1 MNIETQAIFFDGN
14 SSTPFQVGISINE
27 FTKSIIIKRNGFDD
41 LQWNISDINFENNSE
56 SLSIHCKHDSFQI
69 IKITDSNF
77 ISEFLEFLKANK
89 NYGWY
94 NTLLNKGL
102 KMYIGIALGILGLLV
117 LAYFY
122 LIPWVGEKA
131 VILVPEDFDNTMGSS
146 FIEEF
151 LRFNTIDSAKTIEAQ
166 EFANKLHLN
175 NTKKITITVIKSEIV
190 NAFALPDGN
199 IIIYTGILKDM
210 NSYEEL
216 AGLIGHEASHV
227 NNRHSMKMLCRNL
240 SGYIL
245 ISAVLSDVNG
255 IMAVIGDNVNSLQNL
270 SYSRE
275 FEYEADEDGM
285 QLMLQNKINPRGM
298 IALLSSLET
307 DNTYGIPEFLST
319 HPVTKERINHV
330 NSLIKV
336 TKCAFVTN
344 KDLQKIFTQ
353 IKK

>member
-1 MNIETQAIFFDGN
+1 MNIETQAIFFDGK

-41 LQWNISDINFENNSE
+41 LQWNISDIHFENNSE
-56 SLSIHCKHDSFQI
+56 TVTIHCKHDSFQI
-69 IKITDSNF
+69 LKVTDTTF
-77 ISEFLEFLKANK
+77 ISEFVDFLKANK

-102 KMYIGIALGILGLLV
+102 KMYVGIALGILGLLV

-131 VILVPEDFDNTMGSS
+131 VILVPDDFDDTMGSS

-151 LRFNTIDSAKTIEAQ
+151 LRFNTIDSAKTIQAQ
-166 EFANKLHLN
+166 EFADKLQLN
-175 NTKKITITVIKSEIV
+175 NKKKIKITVIESENV

-199 IIIYTGILKDM
+199 IIIYTAILEDM
-210 NSYEEL
+210 DSYEEL
-216 AGLIGHEASHV
+216 AGLLGHEVAHI

-240 SGYIL
+240 SGYIF

-255 IMAVIGDNVNSLQNL
+255 IMAIIGDNVNNLQNL

-285 QLMLQNKINPRGM
+285 QLMVQNKINPRGM
-298 IALLSSLET
+298 IGLLSSLQT
-307 DNTYGIPEFLST
+307 DNSYGIPEILST
-319 HPVTKERINHV
+319 HPVTDERIKHV
-330 NSLIKV
+330 NMLIKESNPAYV
-336 TKCAFVTN
+336 KN
-344 KDLQKIFTQ
+344 YELEKIFTQ